1 MSAGKG
7 DKLRAGANLE
17 AYWSN
22 YNDVFRKRKTIKQW
36 QDHFGGATIDCDAFK
51 EHKAEDLLTE
61 QQYKKLLQSCT

>member
-36 QDHFGGATIDCDAFK
+36 QDHFGGATIDCDTFK
-51 EHKAEDLLTE
+51 EHNAEDLLTE
-61 QQYKKLLQSCT
+61 QQYTKLLQSCT

>member
-36 QDHFGGATIDCDAFK
+36 QDYFGGATIDCDAIK
-51 EHKAEDLLTE
+51 EHNAEDLLTE
-61 QQYKKLLQSCT
+61 QQYTKLIQSCT